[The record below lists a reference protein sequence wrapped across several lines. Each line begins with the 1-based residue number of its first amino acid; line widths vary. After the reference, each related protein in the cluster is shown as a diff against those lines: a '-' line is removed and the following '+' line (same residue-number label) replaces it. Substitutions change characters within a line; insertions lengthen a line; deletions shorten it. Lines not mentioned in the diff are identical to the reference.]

1 MALDLSR
8 LRRSS
13 VHDRR
18 PWHGAAFIV
27 ESLVL
32 LVFLMASL
40 AVLMQVMG
48 NAHERG
54 IEADKLSN
62 AIILASNDAEAFS
75 ADPTAGDRSVLFSLV
90 DGELIELTGAT
101 DDAASTDRYQVERT
115 VQQHAEKAGTLYEAH
130 IEVSSGGNAVY
141 EVNTSR
147 YVSGEEVQ
155 R

>member
-18 PWHGAAFIV
+18 PWHGAAFIM

-62 AIILASNDAEAFS
+62 AIILASNDAETFA
-75 ADPTAGDRSVLFSLV
+75 ADPTTGDRTAQFSLV
-90 DGELIELTGAT
+90 DGELVELTGAEGT
-101 DDAASTDRYQVERT
+101 ASAERYEVERT
-115 VQQHAEKAGTLYEAH
+115 VQQHAEKAGTLYEAR

>member
-62 AIILASNDAEAFS
+62 AIILASNDAETFA
-75 ADPTAGDRSVLFSLV
+75 ADPTTGDRTAQFSLV
-90 DGELIELTGAT
+90 DGERVELTGAEG
-101 DDAASTDRYQVERT
+101 AASAERYEVERT

>member
-62 AIILASNDAEAFS
+62 AIILASNDAETFA
-75 ADPTAGDRSVLFSLV
+75 ADPTTGDRTAQFSLV
-90 DGELIELTGAT
+90 DGELVELTGAE
-101 DDAASTDRYQVERT
+101 DAASGERYEVERT

>member
-62 AIILASNDAEAFS
+62 AIILASNDAETFA
-75 ADPTAGDRSVLFSLV
+75 ADPTTGNTGGEFALV
-90 DGELIELTGAT
+90 DGELIQPEGPIDALDKNVYELT
-101 DDAASTDRYQVERT
+101 RIVEA
-115 VQQHAEKAGTLYEAH
+115 QKQPGGTLYTAH
-130 IEVSSGGNAVY
+130 IYVSCGGGTVY
-141 EVNTSR
+141 ELNTSR

>member
-62 AIILASNDAEAFS
+62 AIILASNDAETFA
-75 ADPTAGDRSVLFSLV
+75 ADPTTGDRTAQFSLV
-90 DGELIELTGAT
+90 DGELVELTGAE
-101 DDAASTDRYQVERT
+101 DAASAERYEVERT

>member
-62 AIILASNDAEAFS
+62 AIILASNDAETFA
-75 ADPTAGDRSVLFSLV
+75 ADPTTGDRTAQFSLV
-90 DGELIELTGAT
+90 DGELVELTGAE
-101 DDAASTDRYQVERT
+101 DAASAERYEVERT
-115 VQQHAEKAGTLYEAH
+115 VQQHAEQAGTLYEAH

>member
-62 AIILASNDAEAFS
+62 AIILASNDAETFA
-75 ADPTAGDRSVLFSLV
+75 ADPTTGDRTAQFSLV
-90 DGELIELTGAT
+90 DGELVELTGAEG
-101 DDAASTDRYQVERT
+101 AASGERYEVERT
-115 VQQHAEKAGTLYEAH
+115 VQQHTEKAGTLYEAH

>member
-62 AIILASNDAEAFS
+62 AIILASNDAETFA
-75 ADPTAGDRSVLFSLV
+75 ADPTTGDRTAQFSLV
-90 DGELIELTGAT
+90 DGELVELTGAE
-101 DDAASTDRYQVERT
+101 DAASAERYEVERT
-115 VQQHAEKAGTLYEAH
+115 VQQHAEQAGTLYEAR

>member
-13 VHDRR
+13 VYDRR

-62 AIILASNDAEAFS
+62 AIILASNDAETFA
-75 ADPTAGDRSVLFSLV
+75 ADPTTGDRTAQFSLV
-90 DGELIELTGAT
+90 DGELVELTGAEG
-101 DDAASTDRYQVERT
+101 AASAERYEVERT

>member
-1 MALDLSR
+1 MAPDLSR

-62 AIILASNDAEAFS
+62 AIILASNDAETFA
-75 ADPTAGDRSVLFSLV
+75 ADPTTGDRTAQFSLV
-90 DGELIELTGAT
+90 DGELVELTGAEGT
-101 DDAASTDRYQVERT
+101 ASAERYEVERT

-141 EVNTSR
+141 GVNTSR

>member
-32 LVFLMASL
+32 LVLPHGLRSP
-40 AVLMQVMG
+40 VLMQVMG

-62 AIILASNDAEAFS
+62 AIILASNDAETFA
-75 ADPTAGDRSVLFSLV
+75 ADPTTGDRTAQFSLV
-90 DGELIELTGAT
+90 DGELVELTGAEG
-101 DDAASTDRYQVERT
+101 AASGERYEVERT
-115 VQQHAEKAGTLYEAH
+115 VQQHTEKAGTLYEAH

>member
-62 AIILASNDAEAFS
+62 AIILASNDAETFA
-75 ADPTAGDRSVLFSLV
+75 ADPTTGDRTAQFSLV
-90 DGELIELTGAT
+90 DGELVELTGAE
-101 DDAASTDRYQVERT
+101 DAAGAERYEVERT

>member
-62 AIILASNDAEAFS
+62 AIILASNDAETFA
-75 ADPTAGDRSVLFSLV
+75 ADPTTGDRTAQFSLV
-90 DGELIELTGAT
+90 DGELVELTGAEG
-101 DDAASTDRYQVERT
+101 AASGEQYEVERT
-115 VQQHAEKAGTLYEAH
+115 VQQHTEKAGTLYEAH